1 MDDNFLQ
8 DLKNHEGYSVE
19 PYKDTNGYLTGGIG
33 HLMTERDAQAFNYEW
48 SSAEKSEYW
57 RDRFK
62 EDVAAAANDV
72 NELTKDW
79 KVKPTKEQV
88 EVLVDMRFNLGLE
101 GLKGFTGFLGALSKG
116 DKDTAADE
124 MIDSQWHR
132 DFVGWSKKGDIG
144 TLRSRKLEHKMRNS
158 KNLIDQEGI
167 GWSGGGKIF
176 SKPEDSK

>member
-8 DLKNHEGYSVE
+8 DLKDHEGYSVE

-33 HLMTERDAQAFNYEW
+33 HLMTERDAKAFKYEW
-48 SSAEKSEYW
+48 SSVKKSEYW

-72 NELTKDW
+72 NGMTKDW
-79 KVKPTKEQV
+79 ALKPTKAQM

-101 GLKGFTGFLGALSKG
+101 GLNKFTGFLKALKAG

-124 MIDSQWHR
+124 MIDSKWHR
-132 DFVGWSKKGDIG
+132 DFVKWSSKGDIG
-144 TLRSRKLEHKMRNS
+144 TLRSRKLENKMRNS
-158 KNLIDQEGI
+158 K
-167 GWSGGGKIF
+167 
-176 SKPEDSK
+176 